1 MTDEQASSE
10 TRTQSRAM
18 LKVVLILALSL
29 HVAALKASVLSKA
42 LKRKDGRPLIVHLW
56 DANPSALETFAIDDV
71 SEACRKAGAS
81 AVLTAPAL
89 VSSIAQEQERQ
100 RGSFPGPLPVISD
113 CALNDLDSEVCAG
126 AKNLGASAIGIRYYL
141 GDYET
146 EDDLEARLSAAV
158 TAADESG
165 RACRFLASNSRCL

>member
-1 MTDEQASSE
+1 
-10 TRTQSRAM
+10 M
-18 LKVVLILALSL
+18 LKVVLLFALSL
-29 HVAALKASVLSKA
+29 HVAALKTSILSKA

-56 DANPSALETFAIDDV
+56 DPNPSALETFAIDDV

-100 RGSFPGPLPVISD
+100 RGSFPGPLPVIAD
-113 CALNDLDSEVCAG
+113 CPLSDLDPEVCAG
-126 AKNLGASAIGIRYYL
+126 AKNLGAAAIGIRYYL

-146 EDDLEARLSAAV
+146 QDDLEAKLSAAV
-158 TAADESG
+158 TFAEDAG
-165 RACRFLASNSRCL
+165 RTYSSLASHLSVVNRAF